1 MTCGSSQPENV
12 SLCGNDLPLYSQDYE
27 NKISTISSGQGHLI
41 SKQHLKNFI
50 SDDKVWIYHLMKVVI
65 AGNRFKPAAN
75 ESKNP
80 SYNGNK
86 GKFLIDVSTL

>member
-1 MTCGSSQPENV
+1 
-12 SLCGNDLPLYSQDYE
+12 
-27 NKISTISSGQGHLI
+27 
-41 SKQHLKNFI
+41 
-50 SDDKVWIYHLMKVVI
+50 MKVVI

-86 GKFLIDVSTL
+86 GKFLIDFSTL